1 MSVRNKSRHYVTH
14 GGRTIVV
21 KDDVVYTNK
30 GWTGHVPKLIVG
42 FTDFRQAKLLYDT
55 LIYPDSPD
63 AAPILV
69 YYIDRLLVSIPLPN
83 PTPPTRSITPRPQ
96 APMFAAKSIATLPQL
111 FDEFPSIARQVVPKL
126 TSLLRDLNDKDPSDT
141 DLSSGIEAMKRVV
154 DGVISTVVATF
165 QSVDAGS
172 MQRLSER
179 ADMNGEK
186 LGRLIESY
194 VLDETYDL
202 VFFSFSKSY
211 HDRDTELTDKI
222 LSLKSL
228 DVHQVGIPYVD
239 ADILSRLAVAIER
252 FRTFGAARTPMEKL
266 EILLETVNV
275 LSGEIEPQ
283 SSDDEKPV
291 PGALSSDFLVPLL
304 LLVILRS
311 NVSNLESNL
320 AYVRHFSYGDT
331 EGGIVGYTLSSVEAV
346 LYHIN
351 EDYARLAELSK
362 RNEIFW
368 KAVKENDLQSLQ
380 EVLETPSDIDRNGPI
395 SPTRPRSRSLPDLRS
410 TIFESK
416 DSEGNSGFMMAIQ
429 RNCLDVLQYL
439 VSRPEAAKFL
449 AEDENYSHETP
460 LITAVQAENQP
471 FVAIL
476 SDTLLRLPEII
487 IRRSL
492 ARQDKDG
499 RTVGH
504 YLFNAPELI
513 WKLGKFIPWTTR
525 DKVGQSPL
533 SVLAKT
539 WDHRD
544 YQSMLSAAITACVQS
559 TGMNGQDHVDGKGNS
574 LLHVCADEE
583 CMKQLLEMETVDPNV
598 VNAKGLTPLLHWS
611 KLASVRIE
619 LVKLLFHSPRVDVY
633 ARDPRGLTVLHLAA
647 WKGHFEVLQ
656 EAVKWI
662 DINERAGG
670 TGVTALHVAAREK
683 RMECIEFLVLDRNA
697 DLNALEERGLTPGD
711 MAKDDEVRERL
722 DGMSRN
728 KFADRRTCIVQT
740 RSCRRKSSYWSHEG
754 CNRRRSQRQIHHQ
767 NWTGIILFIMANYSN
782 PLI

>member
-1 MSVRNKSRHYVTH
+1 MSFIQIKVDGSGSEV
-14 GGRTIVV
+14 
-21 KDDVVYTNK
+21 
-30 GWTGHVPKLIVG
+30 IVG
-42 FTDFRQAKLLYDT
+42 FTDFRQAKLLHDT
-55 LIYPDSPD
+55 LLYPDSPD

-69 YYIDRLLVSIPLPN
+69 YFIDRLLVSIPVPSTAVA
-83 PTPPTRSITPRPQ
+83 PRPVTPRPQ
-96 APMFAAKSIATLPQL
+96 APFMAAKTITTLPQL
-111 FDEFPSIARQVVPKL
+111 FDEFPSIAKQVVPKL
-126 TSLLRDLNDKDPSDT
+126 ASLLRDLNDKDPSDT
-141 DLSSGIEAMKRVV
+141 DLSSGIESIKRVV
-154 DGVISTVVATF
+154 DGVISAVVDTF
-165 QSVDAGS
+165 QSLDAPS
-172 MQRLSER
+172 MKRLSER
-179 ADMNGEK
+179 TDMNGEK

-194 VLDETYDL
+194 VMDEVYDL
-202 VFFSFSKSY
+202 VFFSFSKTY
-211 HDRDTELTDKI
+211 HIRDTELTDKI
-222 LSLKSL
+222 HSLKSL

-239 ADILSRLAVAIER
+239 ADILSRLAIAIER

-275 LSGEIEPQ
+275 LSGETESQ
-283 SSDDEKPV
+283 SSDDEKPI

-320 AYVRHFSYGDT
+320 AYVRDFSYGDT
-331 EGGIVGYTLSSVEAV
+331 EGGVVGYTLSSMEAV

-351 EDYARLAELSK
+351 EDHTRLAELSK
-362 RNEIFW
+362 RNETFW
-368 KAVKENDLQSLQ
+368 KAIKENDLDGLHAA
-380 EVLETPSDIDRNGPI
+380 LETSTDVEPSGPI
-395 SPTRPRSRSLPDLRS
+395 SPTRPRSRSLPDLHS
-410 TIFESK
+410 AVFESK
-416 DSEGNSGFMMAIQ
+416 DGEGNSCFMMAIQ
-429 RNCLDVLQYL
+429 RNNLEVLQYL
-439 VSRPEAAKFL
+439 LSRPEAPKFL
-449 AEDENYSHETP
+449 ADDENYQHETP
-460 LITAVQAENQP
+460 LTTAMQTENQQ

-476 SDTLLRLPEII
+476 SDTLLRLPEIA
-487 IRRSL
+487 IRRCL
-492 ARQDKDG
+492 ERQDKDG

-513 WKLGKFIPWTTR
+513 WKLGKYIPWTAR
-525 DKVGQSPL
+525 DKNGQTPL

-544 YQSMLSAAITACVQS
+544 YQSMLSAAITACAES

-583 CMKQLLEMETVDPNV
+583 CMKRLLEMEAVDPNV
-598 VNAKGLTPLLHWS
+598 VNVKGLTPLLHWS

-683 RMECIEFLVLDRNA
+683 RMECIEYLVGDWNA
-697 DLNALEERGLTPGD
+697 DLHALEGRGLTAGD

-722 DGMSRN
+722 DGIS
-728 KFADRRTCIVQT
+728 FQ
-740 RSCRRKSSYWSHEG
+740 
-754 CNRRRSQRQIHHQ
+754 
-767 NWTGIILFIMANYSN
+767 
-782 PLI
+782 

>member
-1 MSVRNKSRHYVTH
+1 LNKSSANV
-14 GGRTIVV
+14 
-21 KDDVVYTNK
+21 
-30 GWTGHVPKLIVG
+30 IVG
-42 FTDFRQAKLLYDT
+42 FADFRQAKLLHDT
-55 LIYPDSPD
+55 LLYPDSPD

-69 YYIDRLLVSIPLPN
+69 YFIDRLLLSIPVLN
-83 PTPPTRSITPRPQ
+83 TALPTRPVTPRPQ
-96 APMFAAKSIATLPQL
+96 APLLTAKPIDSLPQL
-111 FDEFPSIARQVVPKL
+111 FEEYPAIAKQVVPRL
-126 TSLLRDLNDKDPSDT
+126 TLLLRDLNDKDPSDT
-141 DLSSGIEAMKRVV
+141 DLSSGNEAIKRVV
-154 DGVISTVVATF
+154 DGVISVVVDTF
-165 QSVDAGS
+165 QSVDAVS
-172 MQRLSER
+172 MKRLSER
-179 ADMNGEK
+179 TDMNGEK

-211 HDRDTELTDKI
+211 HTRDTELTDKI
-222 LSLKSL
+222 HSLKSL

-239 ADILSRLAVAIER
+239 ADILSRLTIAIER

-275 LSGEIEPQ
+275 LSGETEPQ

-304 LLVILRS
+304 LLVIIRS

-320 AYVRHFSYGDT
+320 AYVRDFSYGDT
-331 EGGIVGYTLSSVEAV
+331 ERGIVGYTLSSMEAV

-362 RNEIFW
+362 RNETFW
-368 KAVKENDLQSLQ
+368 NAIRGSDIHGLQS
-380 EVLETPSDIDRNGPI
+380 VLETTSDMELKGPV
-395 SPTRPRSRSLPDLRS
+395 SPTRPRSRSLPDLQS
-410 TIFESK
+410 TLFESK
-416 DSEGNSGFMMAIQ
+416 DREGNSCFMMAIQ
-429 RNCLDVLQYL
+429 RNNLEGLQYL
-439 VSRPEAAKFL
+439 VSRPEAPKFL
-449 AEDENYSHETP
+449 ADDENYQHETP
-460 LITAVQAENQP
+460 LITAMQAENQP

-476 SDTLLRLPEII
+476 SDTLLRLPEIT
-487 IRRSL
+487 IRRCL
-492 ARQDKDG
+492 ERQGKDG

-513 WKLGKFIPWTTR
+513 WKLGKYIPWTSR
-525 DKVGQSPL
+525 DKNGQTPL

-544 YQSMLSAAITACVQS
+544 YHSMLSAALTACAES
-559 TGMNGQDHVDGKGNS
+559 TGMNGQDHIDGKGNS

-583 CMKQLLEMETVDPNV
+583 CMKRLLEMETVDPNV

-611 KLASVRIE
+611 KHASVRIE
-619 LVKLLFHSPRVDVY
+619 LVKLLFQSPRVDVY

-647 WKGHFEVLQ
+647 WKGHFEVLR
-656 EAVKWI
+656 EAAKWI

-683 RMECIEFLVLDRNA
+683 RMECIEYLVGDWRA
-697 DLNALEERGLTPGD
+697 DLHALEGRGLTAGD

-722 DGMSRN
+722 DGISL
-728 KFADRRTCIVQT
+728 
-740 RSCRRKSSYWSHEG
+740 
-754 CNRRRSQRQIHHQ
+754 
-767 NWTGIILFIMANYSN
+767 LFHCSWKNLRCLNENLLMETES
-782 PLI
+782 LVL

>member
-1 MSVRNKSRHYVTH
+1 
-14 GGRTIVV
+14 
-21 KDDVVYTNK
+21 
-30 GWTGHVPKLIVG
+30 
-42 FTDFRQAKLLYDT
+42 LLHDT

-69 YYIDRLLVSIPLPN
+69 YYLDRLLLSIPLPHASL
-83 PTPPTRSITPRPQ
+83 PARPITPRPQ
-96 APMFAAKSIATLPQL
+96 APIFVPNTITTLPQL
-111 FDEFPSIARQVVPKL
+111 FDEFPSIAKQVVPKL

-141 DLSSGIEAMKRVV
+141 DLSSGIEAIKRVV
-154 DGVISTVVATF
+154 DGVISAVVDTF
-165 QSVDAGS
+165 QSVDAAS
-172 MQRLSER
+172 MKRLSER
-179 ADMNGEK
+179 TDMDGEK
-186 LGRLIESY
+186 LDRLIESY

-211 HDRDTELTDKI
+211 HTRDTELTDKI

-275 LSGEIEPQ
+275 LSGENEPQ
-283 SSDDEKPV
+283 SSDDEKPI

-320 AYVRHFSYGDT
+320 AYVRDFSYGDT

-351 EDYARLAELSK
+351 EDYPRLAELSK

-368 KAVKENDLQSLQ
+368 KAIKENDLKSLQ
-380 EVLETPSDIDRNGPI
+380 ELLEISPDVDQPSPI
-395 SPTRPRSRSLPDLRS
+395 SPTRPRRRSLPDFHS

-416 DSEGNSGFMMAIQ
+416 DSAGNSCFMMAIQ
-429 RNCLDVLQYL
+429 HNNLDVLQYL
-439 VSRPEAAKFL
+439 VSRPEASKFL
-449 AEDENYSHETP
+449 ADDENYNQETP
-460 LITAVQAENQP
+460 LITAMQAENQP

-476 SDTLLRLPEII
+476 SDALLRLPGTA

-492 ARQDKDG
+492 ARQNKDG

-544 YQSMLSAAITACVQS
+544 YQSMLSAAITACAES

-574 LLHVCADEE
+574 LPHVCADEE
-583 CMKQLLEMETVDPNV
+583 CMKRLLEMETVDPNV
-598 VNAKGLTPLLHWS
+598 VNVKGLTPLLHWS
-611 KLASVRIE
+611 KLGSVRIE

-683 RMECIEFLVLDRNA
+683 RTECIEFLVGDRNA
-697 DLNALEERGLTPGD
+697 DLNALEDRGLTAWD

-722 DGMSRN
+722 DGMSPN
-728 KFADRRTCIVQT
+728 
-740 RSCRRKSSYWSHEG
+740 
-754 CNRRRSQRQIHHQ
+754 
-767 NWTGIILFIMANYSN
+767 
-782 PLI
+782 